1 MCVCGFCK
9 HKFESNLTFW
19 NVCHEPSIGS
29 YGKVKEVLD
38 SETLSRRAV
47 KILTQRKLKRIPN
60 GEQNVRREIQLLQ
73 VLKHKNVVQ
82 LLDVL
87 YNEEKQ
93 KMYLV
98 MEYCVGGL
106 QVQSNSINLGRLT
119 YLIESKCVCYCYG

>member
-1 MCVCGFCK
+1 MVSFI
-9 HKFESNLTFW
+9 SSVT
-19 NVCHEPSIGS
+19 GS

-38 SETLSRRAV
+38 SETLCRRAV
-47 KILTQRKLKRIPN
+47 KVIHINWCSQAKKSIKFGQISFHIFKILTQRKLKRIPN

-106 QVQSNSINLGRLT
+106 QVSI
-119 YLIESKCVCYCYG
+119 

>member
-1 MCVCGFCK
+1 MSQSCKGKSGFSISFYSFVTFLS
-9 HKFESNLTFW
+9 KF
-19 NVCHEPSIGS
+19 SIFIFC
-29 YGKVKEVLD
+29 L
-38 SETLSRRAV
+38 

-106 QVQSNSINLGRLT
+106 QVKIIASE
-119 YLIESKCVCYCYG
+119 IENYPEK

>member
-1 MCVCGFCK
+1 MFSLK
-9 HKFESNLTFW
+9 SFQ
-19 NVCHEPSIGS
+19 
-29 YGKVKEVLD
+29 
-38 SETLSRRAV
+38 
-47 KILTQRKLKRIPN
+47 ILTQRKLKRIPN

-93 KMYLV
+93 KMYLI

-106 QVQSNSINLGRLT
+106 QVCEHQFDCCCRSSYNYNLL
-119 YLIESKCVCYCYG
+119 LI

>member
-1 MCVCGFCK
+1 M
-9 HKFESNLTFW
+9 
-19 NVCHEPSIGS
+19 
-29 YGKVKEVLD
+29 LD

-47 KILTQRKLKRIPN
+47 KVNIVTMHKRQSIYWPHFDQKKKNQTQIFTFIFQILTQRKLKRIPN

-73 VLKHKNVVQ
+73 VLRHKNVVQ

-106 QVQSNSINLGRLT
+106 QVSEWHMWISL
-119 YLIESKCVCYCYG
+119 

>member
-1 MCVCGFCK
+1 MIC
-9 HKFESNLTFW
+9 T
-19 NVCHEPSIGS
+19 GS

-38 SETLSRRAV
+38 SETLARRAV
-47 KILTQRKLKRIPN
+47 KVIADHSVHRVQLRENRLFFFVFQILTHRKLKRIPN

-82 LLDVL
+82 LIDVL

-106 QVQSNSINLGRLT
+106 QVRQLF
-119 YLIESKCVCYCYG
+119 K

>member
-1 MCVCGFCK
+1 M
-9 HKFESNLTFW
+9 
-19 NVCHEPSIGS
+19 
-29 YGKVKEVLD
+29 
-38 SETLSRRAV
+38 

-106 QVQSNSINLGRLT
+106 QVNTFNSLINLNCIQ
-119 YLIESKCVCYCYG
+119 LIYKTGFNDLGNARFSS

>member
-1 MCVCGFCK
+1 M
-9 HKFESNLTFW
+9 
-19 NVCHEPSIGS
+19 CHEPSIGS

>member
-1 MCVCGFCK
+1 M
-9 HKFESNLTFW
+9 
-19 NVCHEPSIGS
+19 
-29 YGKVKEVLD
+29 
-38 SETLSRRAV
+38 
-47 KILTQRKLKRIPN
+47 TQRKLKRIPN

-73 VLKHKNVVQ
+73 VLRHKNVVQ

-106 QVQSNSINLGRLT
+106 QVSYSASVSNLMMLT
-119 YLIESKCVCYCYG
+119 YFVCDVVTINSKTGLNII